1 MGQESVAIIGEG
13 ILGQIAGESM
23 THNNRQLKTP
33 FFLVLLMILAPF
45 AAAANVTTFG
55 NGNATT
61 DIAFRDGNAFVD
73 ADSGTIHLPASETV
87 TSASMDISTDMIE
100 HSAHTRVDLETMS
113 RVWNPMYNNQ
123 LTKFS
128 NAAHFSY
135 EEGSN
140 AVPVKLK
147 AEGFLTDF
155 EETQS
160 NFMDHRAFSQNQFGW
175 DHGPVDST
183 TAMPNSNVP
192 DCSSGIYCWGTGLTD
207 DDYTNEQTGQNGFH
221 YLMTSASI
229 YVDSSLKNHMAF
241 FDSWHD
247 LDMDTGS
254 GTNPPVYYRDCAY
267 LQIRSSTNDDFV
279 DNDPAGFSPIDI
291 DLSNSSGV
299 GYGNG
304 YYPRGSG
311 SSNAGQI
318 DGRCGGLGQGDYGL
332 AGSSTSVSNPTG
344 WANVA
349 VDLIQYVGQY
359 VQFRFV
365 MEDNNIGGTDGGK
378 AGWYIDN
385 FRVGD
390 PLPQSAD
397 MSINGFLPSV
407 SSGLNQPNGFGI
419 ITIESETTSS
429 ATISV
434 EVLNSATGQPIIDRN
449 GKNMTNLQGKII
461 ELWDINS
468 TMHPSI
474 DFKLTFDSGPSRL
487 SSPVFHGFSI
497 GTRVGTG
504 FNQSGNMMGT
514 IVNGV
519 WETPGNGMPMIYS
532 PILTDTTY
540 TPVLERSN
548 FNRPITRITPFIQDD
563 CSELP
568 SVDIFGFGGDDLAN
582 VESGTE
588 YILAEPIFGF
598 NSLISY
604 QNACNVGGIWFDLT
618 FGHHTENVQL
628 DVANDGKID
637 WGFEEPAFGGFGR
650 QTNFLQSKVDGI
662 NYGQSSSTLTID
674 SSGVAE
680 GAMFMLPKG
689 AEVTSVDFAL
699 DQIEIH
705 SSNDQIEGFDL
716 TLLSGTQE
724 VFLGSVENSTLLF
737 PEYVVESIDLKAAL
751 NSLLSNALIP
761 ISHYDAYDQ
770 DEPRQ
775 RGWHTFRLR
784 ADSPNASTGAQMIVR
799 DLDIIYNYSA
809 SITNED
815 NLDRELNK
823 GIALW
828 DGGSTAEVE
837 LKMSGSIGGGI
848 SLSNLLIST
857 SSGYDNTINL
867 VGNPIGLYPNGAI
880 YEIVTTHTVSPLTGA
895 SLAEATL
902 TFESKT
908 GNVVL
913 SYSDALLFSEASD
926 VGNLLSLESSSVAD
940 ISDGKQITWRF
951 VINSNWEDTD
961 EVRIYSGLIA
971 SNGVNGL
978 PDATLLAPAGGNAVE
993 NDAIITSF
1001 QVLNNIGVA
1010 QDLDDGTTGQ
1020 TVTITGSIRL
1030 EDLSISP
1037 DPSGYF
1043 MVLEQKT
1050 INNTNG
1056 NLSIEWISVANQSG
1070 IPSGDFNWDIDLGM
1084 AAGQDT
1090 YRFRIDGY
1098 EGGDTLC
1105 PAAEYR
1111 PDSTCGIP
1119 FNLSIDTLDPNLLEV
1134 RILNGQVDEFLD
1146 SNWRVMV
1153 DDTWVVPS
1161 ANQKIRLNASD
1172 LPNPPESL
1180 NLKIWVEYDHDS
1192 NSNGLADADE
1202 YITVIAYSDGAAP
1215 FANYS
1220 AEYND
1225 YANVGQSLVGRV
1237 SVWVEGFDK
1246 AGNPINGGAPGMEN
1260 DHFTYVSMN
1269 SKSPVI
1275 RNFFIDDSQDNR
1287 FLKSSQST
1295 QYKGKWNHTM
1305 YAGNE
1310 YHLIVEANDDNGWR
1324 DVDYFRID
1332 LADDR
1337 SDLTVYYS
1345 PRNETAWTDSPY
1357 IEILLEDGDF
1367 DGPQVLRMSGNTLID
1382 PFESDFYLDLP
1393 IRMTWGLPGATTSL
1407 NNPVLYMQDLDNPRY
1422 RMLPAPG
1429 RHIQDWHYSD
1439 GIQLD
1444 FRADSVN
1451 NQMITPL
1458 FSDLREPVTQD
1469 VRSGY
1474 VFPGDIISFQGQYA
1488 YLDGIFNE
1496 VYITP
1501 EIELTLELTRQFAA
1515 GNGAEGYYEFPGE
1528 VTYHT
1533 FTGGVFEINITVPT
1547 NTNDYIYTFR
1557 LCPYDATGGDGG
1569 INGECGNDIEGL
1581 PLGAVDTTAA
1591 ICASSLSYGCQSF
1604 NIKVDGTAP
1613 RVVLNSWTL
1622 KNGKGD
1628 GAVLA
1633 NVLPTSTFHCV
1644 DIEVILEEQQA
1655 LFQSDISVAWS
1666 FYTDPTNNITWP
1678 IYRSTFGDMPLTQ
1691 ELTITPSG
1699 GSYFASAECVD
1710 LWPITEGQTDPEAD
1724 QIDSVEVVFWIDAT
1738 DSAGSQALMGGGPT
1752 EEGGIAPIFS
1762 SDPEHKSLYEL
1773 IHEEASFSITD
1784 VVMRPAKPE
1793 VGQKVKLEIKVS
1805 NTGTMDGSTVLNIR
1819 SVINNGVPKQE
1830 SSVSTGVISV
1840 GESTW
1845 VEITLEQFGLATT
1858 GMYYLIS
1865 DNTTD
1870 DTLFNGSAVGESFNV
1885 KVESQSSDSSGFMLI
1900 LAILG
1905 IVVAVLATLV
1915 FVLSRRG
1922 DDSDLFDEF
1931 EEEGGKTYVELP
1943 GQEKS
1948 LSGPPQAAAPV
1959 ANVSPEMAHAMTQ
1972 FPQWTQEEI
1981 QSYFDQGWS
1990 VDALR
1995 DWINSQ

>member
-1 MGQESVAIIGEG
+1 M
-13 ILGQIAGESM
+13 LGESM

-33 FFLVLLMILAPF
+33 LFLVLLMILAPF

-55 NGNATT
+55 NGNETA
-61 DIAFRDGNAFVD
+61 DIELRDGTPFVD
-73 ADSGTIHLPASETV
+73 TDSGTIHLPASETV
-87 TSASMDISTDMIE
+87 TSASLDISTSMIE
-100 HSAHTRVDLETMS
+100 HSAHSRVDLETMP

-128 NAAHFSY
+128 NNTHFTY
-135 EEGSN
+135 EEGST

-147 AEGFLTDF
+147 SEGFLTDF
-155 EETQS
+155 EETEAG
-160 NFMDHRAFSQNQFGW
+160 FIDHRAFTQDFVGW
-175 DHGPVDST
+175 DQGTIDAT
-183 TAMPNSNVP
+183 TTGPNSNVP
-192 DCSSGIYCWGTGLTD
+192 DCSSGTDCWGTGLTD
-207 DDYTNEQTGQNGFH
+207 GDYTNEQAGQVGIS
-221 YLMTSASI
+221 YRMTSETI
-229 YVDSSLKNHMAF
+229 YVDSSLKNHVAF

-247 LDMDTGS
+247 LDIDTGT
-254 GTNPPVYYRDCAY
+254 GTNPPIYYRDCAY
-267 LQIRSSTNDDFV
+267 LQIRGSFNDDFN
-279 DNDPAGFSPIDI
+279 DNDPAGFSSIDI
-291 DLSNSSGV
+291 DLSNSSGI

-304 YYPRGSG
+304 YYPAGSG
-311 SSNAGQI
+311 STNAGQI
-318 DGRCGGLGQGDYGL
+318 DSRCQGITQGDYGL

-349 VDLIQYVGQY
+349 VDLYQYIGQY
-359 VQFRFV
+359 IQFRFV

-397 MSINGFLPSV
+397 MSINGFIPSV
-407 SSGLNQPNGFGI
+407 SSGLNQPNGFGLL
-419 ITIESETTSS
+419 TLESETTSS

-434 EVLNSATGQPIIDRN
+434 TVLDSATGQIIVDRN
-449 GKNMTNLQGKII
+449 GKTMANLQGKII
-461 ELWDINS
+461 ELWGINS

-474 DFKLTFDSGPSRL
+474 NFKLTFDSGPSRL
-487 SSPVFHGFSI
+487 SSPIFHGLSI

-504 FNQSGNMMGT
+504 FNQSSSMMT
-514 IVNGV
+514 DVIDGV
-519 WETPGNGMPMIYS
+519 WETAGSSVPMDYF
-532 PILTDTTY
+532 PLLTDTTY

-563 CSELP
+563 CSEIP
-568 SVDIFGFGGDDLAN
+568 SLEINGIGGESIIDL
-582 VESGTE
+582 ESGTE
-588 YILAEPIFGF
+588 YILSTPLFGF
-598 NSLISY
+598 DAIISY
-604 QNACNVGGIWFDLT
+604 ENACNVGGLWFDLT
-618 FGHHTENVQL
+618 FGHHTEHVQL
-628 DVANDGKID
+628 DVANDGQVD

-650 QTNFLQSKVDGI
+650 QTNFLQSKINNI
-662 NYGQSSSTLTID
+662 NYGQSSSVLSID

-689 AEVTSVDFAL
+689 AEVASVDFVF

-705 SSNDQIEGFDL
+705 SSNDPSEGFDL

-724 VFLGSVENSTLLF
+724 VPLGPIGNSTLFL
-737 PEYVVESIDLKAAL
+737 PEYLGGSLDMKGAI
-751 NSLLSNALIP
+751 NSLLSNALVP
-761 ISHYDAYDQ
+761 VSHYDAYGN
-770 DEPRQ
+770 E
-775 RGWHTFRLR
+775 WHTFRLR
-784 ADSPNASTGAQMIVR
+784 ADSPNASTGAQMTVR
-799 DLDIIYNYSA
+799 DLDIVYNYSVSMNNA
-809 SITNED
+809 D
-815 NLDRELNK
+815 GLDRELNK
-823 GIALW
+823 GVALW

-837 LKMSGSIGGGI
+837 LKVSGSIGGGVT
-848 SLSNLLIST
+848 LSNLEITT
-857 SSGYDNTINL
+857 SSGYDNSISL
-867 VGNPIGLYPNGAI
+867 VGNPIGLYPNGGI

-895 SLAEATL
+895 GLAEATL

-908 GNVVL
+908 GDVVL

-926 VGNLLSLESSSVAD
+926 VGDLISLESSTAVD
-940 ISDGKQITWRF
+940 ITDGKQITWRF
-951 VINSNWEDTD
+951 VVNSNWEDTD

-978 PDATLLAPAGGNAVE
+978 PDATLLAPPGGNAVE

-1001 QVLNNIGVA
+1001 QVLNNIGVV

-1020 TVTITGSIRL
+1020 IVTVTGSIRL

-1037 DPSGYF
+1037 NPSGYF
-1043 MVLEQKT
+1043 MVLEQKI
-1050 INNTNG
+1050 INNTGG
-1056 NLSIEWISVANQSG
+1056 NISLEWISVANQSG
-1070 IPSGDFNWDIDLGM
+1070 IPSGDFNWAIDLGM

-1111 PDSTCGIP
+1111 PDSACGIP
-1119 FNLSIDTLDPNLLEV
+1119 FNLSIDTLDPNLLDV
-1134 RILNGQVDEFLD
+1134 RILNGQVDPSLD

-1161 ANQKIRLNASD
+1161 ATQQIRLNASD
-1172 LPNPPESL
+1172 LPNPPQSL
-1180 NLKIWVEYDHDS
+1180 DLKIWVEYDHDS
-1192 NSNGLADADE
+1192 NSNGQADADE
-1202 YITVIAYSDGAAP
+1202 YITVTAYSDGAAP

-1220 AEYND
+1220 AVYND
-1225 YANVGQSLVGRV
+1225 YANVGQDPVGKV
-1237 SVWVEGFDK
+1237 SVWIEGFDK
-1246 AGNPINGGAPGMEN
+1246 AGNPINGGEPGFEN

-1269 SKSPVI
+1269 SKAPVI
-1275 RNFFIDDSQDNR
+1275 RNFFIDDSQESR
-1287 FLKSSQST
+1287 FLKSNQQ
-1295 QYKGKWNHTM
+1295 QYNGKWNHTM

-1310 YHLIVEANDDNGWR
+1310 YHLIVEATDDNGWR

-1337 SDLTVYYS
+1337 TDMTVYYS
-1345 PRNETAWTDSPY
+1345 PRNDTAWTNSPY

-1367 DGPQVLRMSGNTLID
+1367 DGPQVLRMNGNVLID

-1393 IRMTWGLPGATTSL
+1393 IRMSWGLPGATTSL
-1407 NNPVLYMQDLDNPRY
+1407 NNPILYMQDLDNPRY

-1444 FRADSVN
+1444 FRADSAN

-1458 FSDLREPVTQD
+1458 FSDLLTPITKD
-1469 VRSGY
+1469 VRSGFVY
-1474 VFPGDIISFQGQYA
+1474 PGDIISFQGQYA
-1488 YLDGIFNE
+1488 YLDGILNE

-1501 EIELTLELTRQFAA
+1501 EIELTLEVTRQP
-1515 GNGAEGYYEFPGE
+1515 GLMDGSKGYIAYPGE
-1528 VTYHT
+1528 VTYHA
-1533 FTGGVFEINITVPT
+1533 FTGGAFDINLTAPPV
-1547 NTNDYIYTFR
+1547 TNDYTYTFR

-1569 INGECGNDIEGL
+1569 SNGECGNDVEGL
-1581 PLGAVDTTAA
+1581 PFGAVDTTAA
-1591 ICASSLSYGCQSF
+1591 ICSSSSTYGCQTF
-1604 NIKVDGTAP
+1604 NLKIDGTAP
-1613 RVVLNSWTL
+1613 RVVSNTWTL

-1644 DIEVILEEQQA
+1644 DVEVILEEQEA
-1655 LFQSDISVAWS
+1655 LFQGDVSVAWS
-1666 FYTDPTNNITWP
+1666 FYSDPTNNITWP

-1691 ELTITPSG
+1691 ELTLNPSG
-1699 GSYFASAECVD
+1699 GSYFASAQCVD
-1710 LWPITEGQTDPEAD
+1710 LWPITEGQTDPD
-1724 QIDSVEVVFWIDAT
+1724 STQIDSVDVVFWIDAT
-1738 DSAGSQALMGGGPT
+1738 DSAGTQAILGGGPT
-1752 EEGGIAPIFS
+1752 DEGGIGPIFS
-1762 SDPEHKSLYEL
+1762 SNPEHKSLYEL
-1773 IHEEASFSITD
+1773 IHEEASFTITD

-1793 VGQKVKLEIKVS
+1793 VGQDMDLEIKVL

-1819 SVINNGVPKQE
+1819 SVINSGVPVLE
-1830 SSVSTGVISV
+1830 NSITTGVITV
-1840 GESTW
+1840 GDSTW
-1845 VEITLEQFGLATT
+1845 VKVTLTEFNLATT

-1870 DTLFNGSAVGESFNV
+1870 ELLYNGSSEGESFNV
-1885 KVESQSSDSSGFMLI
+1885 KVQSESSDSSGFMLI

-1905 IVVAVLATLV
+1905 IAVAVLGTLV

-1922 DDSDLFDEF
+1922 DGSDLFDEF
-1931 EEEGGKTYVELP
+1931 GEEGGKTYVELP
-1943 GQEKS
+1943 GQPKPAG
-1948 LSGPPQAAAPV
+1948 GPPQAAGPA

-1981 QSYFDQGWS
+1981 QGYFDQGWS
-1990 VDALR
+1990 VDALSE
-1995 DWINSQ
+1995 WVNSQ

>member
-1 MGQESVAIIGEG
+1 
-13 ILGQIAGESM
+13 M
-23 THNNRQLKTP
+23 THNNQRLKAP
-33 FFLVLLMILAPF
+33 LFLVILMVLAPF

-61 DIAFRDGNAFVD
+61 DIDLRDGTAFVD
-73 ADSGTIHLPASETV
+73 TNSGTIHLPAAETV
-87 TSASMDISTDMIE
+87 TSASLDISTNMIE
-100 HSAHTRVDLETMS
+100 HSAHTRVDLETMP
-113 RVWNPMYNNQ
+113 RVWNPMFNNQ

-128 NAAHFSY
+128 NATHFIY

-140 AVPVKLK
+140 AVPVRLK

-155 EETQS
+155 EETEAD
-160 NFMDHRAFSQNQFGW
+160 FLDHRAFTQDQFGW
-175 DHGPVDST
+175 DHGPVDAST
-183 TAMPNSNVP
+183 VGLNTNIP
-192 DCSSGIYCWGTGLTD
+192 DCSSGTYCWGTGLTD
-207 DDYTNEQTGQNGFH
+207 DDYSNEAAGQNGIV
-221 YLMTSASI
+221 YRMTSASI
-229 YVDSSLKNHMAF
+229 FVDSSLKNHAAY

-247 LDMDTGS
+247 LDMETGS

-267 LQIRSSTNDDFV
+267 LQIRSSYNDDFV
-279 DNDPAGFSPIDI
+279 DSDPAGFSSIDV

-304 YYPRGSG
+304 YYSRGAG

-318 DGRCGGLGQGDYGL
+318 DSRCQGISQGDYAL

-344 WANVA
+344 WGNVA

-359 VQFRFV
+359 IQLRFI
-365 MEDNNIGGTDGGK
+365 MEDNNVGGSDGGK

-385 FRVGD
+385 FRVGE
-390 PLPQSAD
+390 PLPQSED

-407 SSGLNQPNGFGI
+407 SSGDNQPNGFGI
-419 ITIESETTSS
+419 MTLESETTSS
-429 ATISV
+429 ATLSV
-434 EVLNSATGQPIIDRN
+434 EVLDSATGLTVVDRN
-449 GKNMTNLQGKII
+449 GKTMTNLQGKII

-474 DFKLTFDSGPSRL
+474 NFKLTFNSGPSRL

-504 FNQSGNMMGT
+504 FNQTDGMDT
-514 IVNGV
+514 IVDGV
-519 WETPGNGMPMIYS
+519 WETPGNGMPMLYS
-532 PILTDTTY
+532 PLLTDTTY
-540 TPVLERSN
+540 SPVLERSN
-548 FNRPITRITPFIQDD
+548 FDRPITRITPLIQDD
-563 CSELP
+563 CSEIP
-568 SVDIFGFGGDDLAN
+568 SVSLIGFGGESLAGL
-582 VESGTE
+582 ESGTE
-588 YILAEPIFGF
+588 YILSEPLFGF
-598 NSLISY
+598 MTLISY
-604 QNACNVGGIWFDLT
+604 QSPCNVGGIWFDLT

-628 DVANDGKID
+628 DVANDGQID
-637 WGFEEPAFGGFGR
+637 WGFDEPAFGGFGR
-650 QTNFLQSKVDGI
+650 QTNFLQSKI
-662 NYGQSSSTLTID
+662 NNINFGQSSSTLTID
-674 SSGVAE
+674 SSGAAE

-689 AEVTSVDFAL
+689 AEVTSVDFAF
-699 DQIEIH
+699 DQIEIY
-705 SSNDQIEGFDL
+705 SNNDPIEGFDL

-724 VFLGSVENSTLLF
+724 EPLGSIENSTLLF
-737 PEYVVESIDLKAAL
+737 PEYVGETIDMKGAL

-761 ISHYDAYDQ
+761 ISHYDAYGN
-770 DEPRQ
+770 E
-775 RGWHTFRLR
+775 WHTFRLKV
-784 ADSPNASTGAQMIVR
+784 DSPNASTGAQMIVR
-799 DLDIIYNYSA
+799 DLDVVYNYSV
-809 SITNED
+809 SIGNAD
-815 NLDRELNK
+815 GLDRELNK
-823 GIALW
+823 GVALW

-837 LKMSGSIGGGI
+837 LKVSGSIGGGVT
-848 SLSNLLIST
+848 LSNLEVST
-857 SSGYDNTINL
+857 SSGYDNSISL

-895 SLAEATL
+895 GLAEATL

-908 GNVVL
+908 GDVVL

-926 VGNLLSLESSSVAD
+926 VDDLLSLESSSVLS

-1001 QVLNNIGVA
+1001 QVLNNIGVS
-1010 QDLDDGTTGQ
+1010 QDLDDGITGQ
-1020 TVTITGSIRL
+1020 TVTVVGSIRL

-1050 INNTNG
+1050 INNTGG
-1056 NLSIEWISVANQSG
+1056 NISFEWIPVANQSG
-1070 IPSGDFNWDIDLGM
+1070 VPSGDFNWAIDLGM

-1111 PDSTCGIP
+1111 PDSSCGIP
-1119 FNLSIDTLDPNLLEV
+1119 FNLSIDTLDPNLLDV
-1134 RILNGQVDEFLD
+1134 RILNGQVDPSLD

-1161 ANQKIRLNASD
+1161 ANQQIRLNASD

-1180 NLKIWVEYDHDS
+1180 DLKIWVEYDHDS
-1192 NSNGLADADE
+1192 NSNGQADADE
-1202 YITVIAYSDGAAP
+1202 YITVTANSDGAAP

-1220 AEYND
+1220 AIYND
-1225 YANVGQSLVGRV
+1225 YANVGQDPVGKV
-1237 SVWVEGFDK
+1237 SIWVEGYDK
-1246 AGNPINGGAPGMEN
+1246 AGNPINGGSAGFEN

-1275 RNFFIDDSQDNR
+1275 RNFFIDDSQDSR
-1287 FLKSSQST
+1287 FLKSNQQ
-1295 QYKGKWNHTM
+1295 QYNGKWNHTM

-1324 DVDYFRID
+1324 DVSYFRID

-1337 SDLTVYYS
+1337 DDMTVYYF
-1345 PRNETAWTDSPY
+1345 PRNNTAWTDSPY
-1357 IEILLEDGDF
+1357 IEILFEDGDF
-1367 DGPQVLRMSGNTLID
+1367 DGPQVLRMSGNALID
-1382 PFESDFYLDLP
+1382 PFESNFYLDLP

-1444 FRADSVN
+1444 FRADSAN
-1451 NQMITPL
+1451 NLMITPL
-1458 FSDLREPVTQD
+1458 FSDLMAPITQD
-1469 VRSGY
+1469 VRNGFVY
-1474 VFPGDIISFQGQYA
+1474 PGDVISFQGQYA
-1488 YLDGIFNE
+1488 YLDGILNE

-1501 EIELTLELTRQFAA
+1501 EIELTLEITRQP
-1515 GNGAEGYYEFPGE
+1515 GLMDGAKGYIAYPGE
-1528 VTYHT
+1528 VTYHS
-1533 FTGGVFEINITVPT
+1533 FTGGAFDINLTAPPV
-1547 NTNDYIYTFR
+1547 TNDYTYTFR
-1557 LCPYDATGGDGG
+1557 LCPFDASSGDGG
-1569 INGECGNDIEGL
+1569 VDGECGNDVEGL
-1581 PLGAVDTTAA
+1581 PFGAVDTTAA
-1591 ICASSLSYGCQSF
+1591 ICASSSSYGCQTF
-1604 NIKVDGTAP
+1604 NLKIDGTAP
-1613 RVVLNSWTL
+1613 RVVSNTWTL

-1628 GAVLA
+1628 GGVLA
-1633 NVLPTSTFHCV
+1633 NVLPTSTFRCV
-1644 DIEVILEEQQA
+1644 DIEVILEEQEA
-1655 LFQSDISVAWS
+1655 LFQGDVSVAWS

-1678 IYRSTFGDMPLTQ
+1678 IYRSTFGDMPLEQ
-1691 ELTITPSG
+1691 ELTLTPSG

-1710 LWPITEGQTDPEAD
+1710 LWPITEGQSIPEAS
-1724 QIDSVEVVFWIDAT
+1724 QIDSVDVVFWIDAT
-1738 DSAGSQALMGGGPT
+1738 DSAGTQAILGGGPT
-1752 EEGGIAPIFS
+1752 DEGGIGPIFS

-1773 IHEEASFSITD
+1773 IHEEASFAITD
-1784 VVMRPAKPE
+1784 VVMRPDKPE
-1793 VGQKVKLEIKVS
+1793 VGQDLVLEIKVL

-1819 SVINNGVPKQE
+1819 SVINDGVPLLE
-1830 SSVSTGVISV
+1830 GSIDTEEILVGDSV
-1840 GESTW
+1840 W
-1845 VEITLEQFGLATT
+1845 VKVTLQQFTLATT

-1865 DNTTD
+1865 DNTTGE
-1870 DTLFNGSAVGESFNV
+1870 TLHNGSASGESFNV
-1885 KVESQSSDSSGFMLI
+1885 KVESQSSDSSGFFLI

-1905 IVVAVLATLV
+1905 IAVAVLGTLV

-1922 DDSDLFDEF
+1922 DGSDLFDEY

-1943 GQEKS
+1943 GQPQTI
-1948 LSGPPQAAAPV
+1948 SGPPPASSPA

-1981 QSYFDQGWS
+1981 QGYLDQGWS
-1990 VDALR
+1990 IDALR
-1995 DWINSQ
+1995 EWVNSQ

>member
-1 MGQESVAIIGEG
+1 LGQVSVAIIGEG
-13 ILGQIAGESM
+13 ILGQRTGESM
-23 THNNRQLKTP
+23 THNNQQLKTP
-33 FFLVLLMILAPF
+33 LFLVLLMILAPF
-45 AAAANVTTFG
+45 ASAANVTTFA
-55 NGNATT
+55 NGNPTT
-61 DIAFRDGNAFVD
+61 DIVLRDGTAFVD
-73 ADSGTIHLPASETV
+73 TDSGSIHLPASETV
-87 TSASMDISTDMIE
+87 TSASMDISTNMLE
-100 HSAHTRVDLETMS
+100 HSAYTNVNLETMP
-113 RVWNPMYNNQ
+113 RVWNPMFNNQ

-128 NAAHFSY
+128 NVSDFIY

-147 AEGFLTDF
+147 AEAFLTDF
-155 EETQS
+155 EETEAG
-160 NFMDHRAFSQNQFGW
+160 FLDHRGFSQNSFGW
-175 DHGPVDST
+175 DHGPIDAASVGQ
-183 TAMPNSNVP
+183 NSNVP
-192 DCSSGIYCWGTGLTD
+192 DCASGLYCWGTGLTD
-207 DDYTNEQTGQNGFH
+207 EDYSNEWAGQSGMT
-221 YLMTSASI
+221 YTMTSASI
-229 YVDSSLKNHMAF
+229 LVDNTLKDHSAF

-247 LDMDTGS
+247 LDIQTGT
-254 GTNPPVYYRDCAY
+254 GQNPPVYYRDCAY
-267 LQIRSSTNDDFV
+267 MQIRSSYNDDFV
-279 DNDPAGFSPIDI
+279 DTDQGGFSSIDI
-291 DLSNSSGV
+291 DLSNTSGV

-304 YYPRGSG
+304 YYARGSG

-318 DGRCGGLGQGDYGL
+318 DSRCQGLGQGDYGL

-344 WANVA
+344 WANIA

-359 VQFRFV
+359 VQFRFI

-390 PLPQSAD
+390 PLPQSGD

-407 SSGLNQPNGFGI
+407 SSGVNQPNGFGI
-419 ITIESETTSS
+419 LTLESETTST
-429 ATISV
+429 ATISI
-434 EVLNSATGQPIIDRN
+434 EVLDSATGQTVVDRN
-449 GKNMTNLQGKII
+449 GKTMTNLQGKII

-474 DFKLTFDSGPSRL
+474 DFKLTFNSGPSRL
-487 SSPVFHGFSI
+487 SSPIFHGFSI

-504 FNQSGNMMGT
+504 FNQTDEMLN
-514 IVNGV
+514 IINGV
-519 WETPGNGMPMIYS
+519 WESPGNDMPMIYS
-532 PILTDTTY
+532 PLITDTTY

-548 FNRPITRITPFIQDD
+548 FNRPITRVTPIIQDD
-563 CSELP
+563 CSEVPTIDL
-568 SVDIFGFGGDDLAN
+568 FGFGGAG
-582 VESGTE
+582 EGGMTSGTE
-588 YILAEPIFGF
+588 YILSEPLFGF
-598 NSLISY
+598 MAFVSY
-604 QNACNVGGIWFDLT
+604 QNPCNVGGVWFDLT

-628 DVANDGKID
+628 DVADDGHID

-650 QTNFLQSKVDGI
+650 QTNFLQSKVGGI

-680 GAMFMLPKG
+680 GGMFMLPKG
-689 AEVTSVDFAL
+689 AEVTSVDFAF

-705 SSNDQIEGFDL
+705 STNDPIEGFDL

-724 VFLGSVENSTLLF
+724 ESLGSIENSTLFF
-737 PEYVVESIDLKAAL
+737 PEYVGGAMDIKGAL
-751 NSLLSNALIP
+751 NSLLSNTLVP
-761 ISHYDAYDQ
+761 ISHYDAYGNEWQ
-770 DEPRQ
+770 
-775 RGWHTFRLR
+775 TFRLR

-799 DLDIIYNYSA
+799 DLDIVYNYSV
-809 SITNED
+809 SIGNSD
-815 NLDRELNK
+815 GLDRELNK
-823 GIALW
+823 GVALW
-828 DGGSTAEVE
+828 EGGSTAEVN
-837 LKMSGSIGGGI
+837 LKVSGSLGGG
-848 SLSNLLIST
+848 LTFSNLQVTT
-857 SSGYDNTINL
+857 SSGYENTISL

-895 SLAEATL
+895 VLAEATL

-908 GNVVL
+908 GDVVL

-926 VGNLLSLESSSVAD
+926 VDNLINLESSSVID

-978 PDATLLAPAGGNAVE
+978 PDATLLAPVEGNAVE

-1001 QVLNNIGVA
+1001 QVLNNIGVS

-1020 TVTITGSIRL
+1020 IVTVAGSIRL
-1030 EDLSISP
+1030 EGLSISP
-1037 DPSGYF
+1037 DPNGYF
-1043 MVLEQKT
+1043 MILEQKT
-1050 INNTNG
+1050 INNTDG
-1056 NLSIEWISVANQSG
+1056 NISIEWISVANKSG
-1070 IPSGDFNWDIDLGM
+1070 IPSGDFNWAIDLGM

-1119 FNLSIDTLDPNLLEV
+1119 FNISIDTLDPNLLDV
-1134 RILNGQVDEFLD
+1134 RILNGQVDPSLD

-1161 ANQKIRLNASD
+1161 SNPTATGNQSILLNASD

-1180 NLKIWVEYDHDS
+1180 NLKVWVQYDHDS
-1192 NSNGLADADE
+1192 NFNGLAEVDE

-1220 AEYND
+1220 ASFND
-1225 YANVGQSLVGRV
+1225 NANVGQDPVGKV
-1237 SVWVEGFDK
+1237 SIWIEGFDK
-1246 AGNPINGGAPGMEN
+1246 AGNPINGGAPGFEN

-1275 RNFFIDDSQDNR
+1275 RNFFIDDSHESR
-1287 FLKSSQST
+1287 FLKSNQQP
-1295 QYKGKWNHTM
+1295 QYKGKWNNTM

-1337 SDLTVYYS
+1337 TDLTVYYS
-1345 PRNETAWTDSPY
+1345 PRNKTAWTDSPY
-1357 IEILLEDGDF
+1357 IEILLENGDF
-1367 DGPQVLRMSGNTLID
+1367 DGPQVLRMSGNVLID

-1407 NNPVLYMQDLDNPRY
+1407 NNPVLYMQDLDNPQY

-1429 RHIQDWHYSD
+1429 RHIQNWHYSD

-1444 FRADSVN
+1444 FRADSAN

-1458 FSDLREPVTQD
+1458 FSDIMAPITQD
-1469 VRSGY
+1469 VRNGFVY
-1474 VFPGDIISFQGQYA
+1474 PGDIISFQGRYA
-1488 YLDGIFNE
+1488 YLEGILND

-1501 EIELTLELTRQFAA
+1501 EIELTLEITRQP
-1515 GNGAEGYYEFPGE
+1515 GLMDGAKGYIAYPGE
-1528 VTYHT
+1528 VTYHS
-1533 FTGGVFEINITVPT
+1533 FTGGAFEINLTAPPV
-1547 NTNDYIYTFR
+1547 TNDYTYTFR
-1557 LCPYDATGGDGG
+1557 LCPYDASGGGGG
-1569 INGECGNDIEGL
+1569 INGECGSDIEGL
-1581 PLGAVDTTAA
+1581 PFGAVDTTAA
-1591 ICASSLSYGCQSF
+1591 ICASSSSYGCQTF
-1604 NIKVDGTAP
+1604 NLKVDGTAP
-1613 RVVLNSWTL
+1613 RVVSNTWTL
-1622 KNGKGD
+1622 KNGLGD

-1644 DIEVILEEQQA
+1644 DVEVILEEQEA
-1655 LFQSDISVAWS
+1655 LFQGDVSVAWS

-1678 IYRSTFGDMPLTQ
+1678 VYRSTFGDMPLKQ
-1691 ELTITPSG
+1691 ELTLTPSG
-1699 GSYFASAECVD
+1699 GSYFATATCVD
-1710 LWPITEGQTDPEAD
+1710 LWPITEGQSDPD
-1724 QIDSVEVVFWIDAT
+1724 SSQIDNVDVVFWIDAT
-1738 DSAGSQALMGGGPT
+1738 DSAGTQAILGGGPT
-1752 EEGGIAPIFS
+1752 DEGGIGPIFS

-1773 IHEEASFSITD
+1773 IHEEASFTITD
-1784 VVMRPAKPE
+1784 VVMRPDKPE
-1793 VGQKVKLEIKVS
+1793 VGQDLVLEIKVL
-1805 NTGTMDGSTVLNIR
+1805 NIGTMDGSTVLNIR
-1819 SVINNGVPKQE
+1819 SVINGGVPLFE
-1830 SSVSTGVISV
+1830 GDVPTGELAV
-1840 GESTW
+1840 GQSAW
-1845 VEITLEQFGLATT
+1845 VEVTLQQFDLATT

-1865 DNTTD
+1865 DNTTTE
-1870 DTLFNGSAVGESFNV
+1870 TLYNGSSSGESFNV
-1885 KVESQSSDSSGFMLI
+1885 KVESQSSDSSGFFLI

-1905 IVVAVLATLV
+1905 IAVAVLGTLV

-1922 DDSDLFDEF
+1922 DGSDLF
-1931 EEEGGKTYVELP
+1931 EEYEEDGKKAYVELP
-1943 GQEKS
+1943 GQPQS
-1948 LSGPPQAAAPV
+1948 LTGPPQASA

-1981 QSYFDQGWS
+1981 QGYLDQGWS

-1995 DWINSQ
+1995 EWVNSQ